1 MGKANFIKK
10 RFLKKELY
18 IYMGEEAET
27 IALDQ
32 SWIPNKEIIHGI
44 VLEVD
49 VEDNVIVFE
58 MLSGPAVY
66 VGEDDI
72 KLFWEK
78 GFDYHKCAEGSMTK
92 RLPGAKNKDR

>member
-10 RFLKKELY
+10 RFLEKELY

-32 SWIPNKEIIHGI
+32 NWVPNKEILHG
-44 VLEVD
+44 VVKEVD
-49 VEDNVIVFE
+49 DNIIVFE
-58 MLSGPAVY
+58 MLSGPVVY
-66 VGEDDI
+66 IDADDI
-72 KLFWEK
+72 KMFWEK
-78 GFDYHKCAEGSMTK
+78 GFDYHKCAECSMTK